1 MVIGVGVTMDNML
14 YIIAGLV
21 LILLVAGLLLRK
33 NKAQKQSA
41 QPPVNSL
48 RNSATR
54 ASQTD
59 YGTTAQSNEQ
69 TNNKFDHIT
78 IAQRFIDQ
86 QRYDKAIETINR
98 GLSEKPND
106 SQLSIKLLSIYA
118 TIDQPENFNNVYNTI
133 KLNND
138 SKTLT
143 LADELRD
150 LYVGEPLPAATQEL
164 ATDDALDN
172 NFGGLD
178 FDLPTS
184 QVNDTDTASDQ
195 PVIEDNKD
203 IVIDDPIAQPV
214 FSDELNDTSPTAENA
229 SDSFDLTL
237 SDLESDSLESDFDE
251 PHTTAEKPVVPLSI
265 ADDDSITS
273 TDESTEVIEDNDF
286 SDFEFDF
293 DSTIED
299 TSTDNAIISDTSNDQ
314 NEALALE
321 DDDFVLDFDDLAADT
336 DTEITNDAT
345 DNLAGTSTDPIQSN
359 EDDFSLSLDSLDTP
373 DNIDTGSH
381 VNTGSDN
388 ELSTTENSNDLD
400 SFILENTDFEEV
412 AAEDNTFENRTF
424 EDDSF
429 ADLTLEEQLLADD
442 SEGSPV
448 EALDD
453 SSAAP
458 LRFDDNT
465 SIDNDFG
472 IDDTDSLLEAPAST
486 TAPVELE
493 TNNTTEAVESVED
506 FSSRFAA
513 DFDFVKSLDSNQ
525 VTLDLA
531 GQYLQ
536 LGEYD
541 SAKRLLNEVI
551 AQGNSEQKQQ
561 AQVLLERTV

>member
-1 MVIGVGVTMDNML
+1 MDNML

-33 NKAQKQSA
+33 NKAQKQSV

-54 ASQTD
+54 APQTD
-59 YGTTAQSNEQ
+59 YGTTAQSNEHA
-69 TNNKFDHIT
+69 NNKFDHIT

-106 SQLSIKLLSIYA
+106 GQLSIKLLSIYA
-118 TIDQPENFNNVYNTI
+118 TIDQPENFDNVYNTI

-138 SKTLT
+138 GKTLT
-143 LADELRD
+143 LADELKD
-150 LYVGEPLPAATQEL
+150 LYVGEPRPVATQEL
-164 ATDDALDN
+164 ATEDAVDN
-172 NFGGLD
+172 TFDGLD

-184 QVNDTDTASDQ
+184 QVNDTDTISDQ

-203 IVIDDPIAQPV
+203 TVIDEPIAQPV
-214 FSDELNDTSPTAENA
+214 LSDELNDTSPTTENA
-229 SDSFDLTL
+229 ADSFDLTL
-237 SDLESDSLESDFDE
+237 SDLESDSLESDLESDFDE
-251 PHTTAEKPVVPLSI
+251 PHTTADNPVAPLSI
-265 ADDDSITS
+265 ADDNASVTS
-273 TDESTEVIEDNDF
+273 TDESTEVIEDSDF

-293 DSTIED
+293 DSTTDD
-299 TSTDNAIISDTSNDQ
+299 TSTDNAIISGTLDDQ
-314 NEALALE
+314 NEELALE

-336 DTEITNDAT
+336 DTEITNDVT
-345 DNLAGTSTDPIQSN
+345 DNLVGTSTDAIQSS

-373 DNIDTGSH
+373 DNVDTVSNVDTGFDS
-381 VNTGSDN
+381 
-388 ELSTTENSNDLD
+388 ELSTTEESNDLD

-412 AAEDNTFENRTF
+412 AAEDNTFENSTF

-429 ADLTLEEQLLADD
+429 AELNIEEQLLADD
-442 SEGSPV
+442 VEGSPV

-453 SSAAP
+453 SSPAP

-465 SIDNDFG
+465 SIDDDFG
-472 IDDTDSLLEAPAST
+472 IDDADSLLETPAST

-493 TNNTTEAVESVED
+493 ADNTTEAVESAED

-541 SAKRLLNEVI
+541 SAKRLLNEVV

-561 AQVLLERTV
+561 AQVLLERTA

>member
-1 MVIGVGVTMDNML
+1 MDNML

-33 NKAQKQSA
+33 NKAQKQSV

-48 RNSATR
+48 RNSTTR
-54 ASQTD
+54 APQTD
-59 YGTTAQSNEQ
+59 YGTTAQSNEHE
-69 TNNKFDHIT
+69 NNKFDHIT

-106 SQLSIKLLSIYA
+106 GQLSIKLLSIYA
-118 TIDQPENFNNVYNTI
+118 TIDQPENFDNVYNTI

-138 SKTLT
+138 GKTLT
-143 LADELRD
+143 LADELKD
-150 LYVGEPLPAATQEL
+150 LYVGEPRPVATQEL
-164 ATDDALDN
+164 ATEDAVDN
-172 NFGGLD
+172 NFDGLD

-184 QVNDTDTASDQ
+184 QVNDTDTVSDQ

-203 IVIDDPIAQPV
+203 IVIDEPIAQPV
-214 FSDELNDTSPTAENA
+214 LSDELNDTSPTTENA
-229 SDSFDLTL
+229 ADSFDLTL
-237 SDLESDSLESDFDE
+237 SDLESDSLESDLESDFDE
-251 PHTTAEKPVVPLSI
+251 PHTTADNPVAPLSI
-265 ADDDSITS
+265 ADDDASATS

-293 DSTIED
+293 DSATDD
-299 TSTDNAIISDTSNDQ
+299 TSTDNAIISDTVDDQ
-314 NEALALE
+314 NEELALE

-336 DTEITNDAT
+336 DTAITNDVT
-345 DNLAGTSTDPIQSN
+345 DNLVGTSTDAIQSS

-373 DNIDTGSH
+373 DNVDAVSNVDTGF
-381 VNTGSDN
+381 DN
-388 ELSTTENSNDLD
+388 ELSTTEESNDLD

-412 AAEDNTFENRTF
+412 AAEDNTLENSTF

-429 ADLTLEEQLLADD
+429 VDLNLEEQLLADD
-442 SEGSPV
+442 IEDSPV
-448 EALDD
+448 EASDD
-453 SSAAP
+453 SSPAP

-465 SIDNDFG
+465 SIDDDFG
-472 IDDTDSLLEAPAST
+472 IDDADSLLEAPAST
-486 TAPVELE
+486 TAPVEIE
-493 TNNTTEAVESVED
+493 TDNTTEAVESVED

-561 AQVLLERTV
+561 AQVLLERTA